1 MAKHT
6 NHGKPWNADSN
17 DELIQLV
24 ARRLSFIDIANHM
37 GRTVGAV
44 ITQASR
50 LNLVMIV
57 NNHKTESVEVYFIDG
72 YQSLKYTDIKGK

>member
-17 DELIQLV
+17 DELSQLV

-44 ITQASR
+44 ISQAER
-50 LNLVMIV
+50 LNLIV
-57 NNHKTESVEVYFIDG
+57 TYTDSVNRQLNIYYLVDHTT
-72 YQSLKYTDIKGK
+72 LKYNDIKGK